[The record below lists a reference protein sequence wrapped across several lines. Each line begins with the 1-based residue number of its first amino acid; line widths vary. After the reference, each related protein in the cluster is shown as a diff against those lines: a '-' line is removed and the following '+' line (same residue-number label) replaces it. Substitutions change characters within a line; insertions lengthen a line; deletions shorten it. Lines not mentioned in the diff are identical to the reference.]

1 MSAMKNFKQAFKE
14 MTTMAEGA
22 TPSADSEAVPMVS
35 RIASEAAG
43 EAGAGQES
51 ADRRA
56 ASAVSDGS
64 GCRGTSNSA
73 SGAVARGMGA
83 VVERGM
89 GGAVATSRT
98 VASGNA
104 SAAGVMPASSKSGEN
119 ARITTGM
126 VITGAI
132 DSKTSLMIQ
141 GDVTGNI
148 SCTESVYLTGN
159 VRGSITATFIHIDGG
174 SVKGDLQAQTR
185 VIIGCDSMLIGKI
198 DAAEVEIAGKVKG
211 NVHAAL
217 EILLAPSAFVH
228 GDISAGRLR
237 MESGAALIGHVDI
250 LSADA
255 GIDPFDGETGSMQ

>member
-14 MTTMAEGA
+14 MTTVAEGA
-22 TPSADSEAVPMVS
+22 ALLADGEAAPVVS
-35 RIASEAAG
+35 RIASEAAV

-51 ADRRA
+51 TDRRA
-56 ASAVSDGS
+56 ASAVSDGGGS
-64 GCRGTSNSA
+64 SSANNSA
-73 SGAVARGMGA
+73 SKRPLLAAWA
-83 VVERGM
+83 
-89 GGAVATSRT
+89 ALSPASRT
-98 VASGNA
+98 VASGNT
-104 SAAGVMPASSKSGEN
+104 SAAGVMPAFNKSAEN
-119 ARITTGM
+119 ARITAGM

-132 DSKTSLMIQ
+132 DSKTSLVIQ
-141 GDVTGNI
+141 GDVSGNI
-148 SCTESVYLTGN
+148 NCTESVYLTGN
-159 VRGSITATFIHIDGG
+159 VRGNITATFIHIDGG

-185 VIIGCDSMLIGKI
+185 VIIGSDSMLIGKI

-217 EILLAPSAFVH
+217 EILLAPSAFVQ

-255 GIDPFDGETGSMQ
+255 GIDPFAGETGSMQ

>member
-14 MTTMAEGA
+14 MTTVAEGA
-22 TPSADSEAVPMVS
+22 ALLADGEAAPVVS
-35 RIASEAAG
+35 RIASEAAV

-51 ADRRA
+51 TDRRA
-56 ASAVSDGS
+56 ASAVSDGGGS
-64 GCRGTSNSA
+64 SSANNSA
-73 SGAVARGMGA
+73 SSAVA
-83 VVERGM
+83 RGM

-98 VASGNA
+98 VASGNT
-104 SAAGVMPASSKSGEN
+104 SAAGVMPAFNKSAEN
-119 ARITTGM
+119 ARITAGM

-132 DSKTSLMIQ
+132 DSKTSLVIQ
-141 GDVTGNI
+141 GDVSGNI
-148 SCTESVYLTGN
+148 NCTESVYLTGN
-159 VRGSITATFIHIDGG
+159 VRGNITATFIHIDGG

-185 VIIGCDSMLIGKI
+185 VIIGSDSMLIGKI

-217 EILLAPSAFVH
+217 EILLAPSAFVQ

-255 GIDPFDGETGSMQ
+255 GIDPFAGETGSMQ